1 MDADR
6 FGIVLGLLLIGF
18 GANHGTMDRGSSL
31 SRILDPAAGCVAVH
45 TGRAYYGATART
57 TNSTLDR

>member
-18 GANHGTMDRGSSL
+18 AAL
-31 SRILDPAAGCVAVH
+31 AAIAAGLTMERWIEAVAS
-45 TGRAYYGATART
+45 RAF
-57 TNSTLDR
+57 